1 MPSAAFASDRKQG
14 RHPIANQ
21 SNNNHTILVVED
33 VEEISSSMRAA
44 LDKRGHHVVHAS
56 NAEGAIQMAELK
68 RPAIILTDL
77 ELPTFDRLLS
87 LLKDHADLKDTVVAI
102 MDLNHPK
109 VDGNI
114 KVLAD
119 FQALDD
125 LLQSSAESDGHPA

>member
-1 MPSAAFASDRKQG
+1 MPSAAFASDRNPG
-14 RHPIANQ
+14 GPRIANQ
-21 SNNNHTILVVED
+21 SNHKHTILVVED
-33 VEEISSSMRAA
+33 VAEISSSMGAA
-44 LDKRGHHVVHAS
+44 LDKRGHRVVHAS
-56 NAEGAIQMAELK
+56 NAEQAIQIAELD

-87 LLKDHADLKDTVVAI
+87 LLRGHADLKDTLVAI
-102 MDLNHPK
+102 IDLNHPE

-125 LLQSSAESDGHPA
+125 LIRSS